1 MSNLAFKDPN
11 HHKNEMVII
20 MMPTT
25 SFVFIIWLYFS
36 SSGFP
41 VSYIENIFKQLHKIC
56 LSKVQYIWVEV
67 MFSHPL
73 TVPVALPEE
82 TESDMMISHRRV
94 APGGFN

>member
-25 SFVFIIWLYFS
+25 SFVFIMWLYFS

-41 VSYIENIFKQLHKIC
+41 VRYIENILKQLHR
-56 LSKVQYIWVEV
+56 SVHVEV

-82 TESDMMISHRRV
+82 TESDMIKSH
-94 APGGFN
+94 